1 MEYRIQS
8 TGEVKTQGEVRKMHS
23 NTSLPRVWDAN
34 VCTALGIDPV
44 LEAPKPEV
52 TGYTQAVRNGA
63 TQDAKG
69 NWVQAW
75 SVVDMFQDYTD
86 DEGVTHTKAD
96 QEAAYQADLDAKA
109 KASAITEI
117 NRTFEE
123 EISAVKEGYTED
135 EIKSWPQQV
144 AEAQAYQ
151 ADQTVATPLLDA
163 IVSQRGGTKDELV
176 LRIATNATQ
185 YAHVFGVALGKK
197 QKAIADLG

>member
-8 TGEVKTQGEVRKMHS
+8 TGEVLTQGQVRRMHS
-23 NTSLPRVWDAN
+23 NTSLPKVWDAN
-34 VCTALGIDPV
+34 VCAALGIDPV
-44 LEAPKPEV
+44 LAAPKPET
-52 TGYTQAVRNGA
+52 TGYTHAIRNGA
-63 TQDAKG
+63 TQDANG

-86 DEGVTHTKAD
+86 EEGVSHTKAE
-96 QEAAYQADLDAKA
+96 QETEYQAKLDAEA
-109 KASAITEI
+109 KTAAINTI
-117 NRTFEE
+117 NSTFEE
-123 EISAVKEGYTED
+123 EIAAVKEDYTED

-151 ADQTVATPLLDA
+151 ADQTVSTPLLDA

-176 LRIATNATQ
+176 LRIATNAAQ
-185 YAHVFGVALGKK
+185 YAAVFGAALGKK

>member
-1 MEYRIQS
+1 MEYRVQS
-8 TGEVKTQGEVRKMHS
+8 SGEVLTQGQIRKLNT

-34 VCTALGIDPV
+34 VCESLGIDPV
-44 LEAPKPEV
+44 MIATKPET
-52 TGYTQAVRNGA
+52 TGYTQAIRNGV
-63 TQDAKG
+63 TQDSDG
-69 NWVQAW
+69 NWVYAW
-75 SVVDMFQDYTD
+75 KIVDMFQDYTD

-151 ADQTVATPLLDA
+151 ADQTVSTPLLDA

-185 YAHVFGVALGKK
+185 YAQVFGVALGKK